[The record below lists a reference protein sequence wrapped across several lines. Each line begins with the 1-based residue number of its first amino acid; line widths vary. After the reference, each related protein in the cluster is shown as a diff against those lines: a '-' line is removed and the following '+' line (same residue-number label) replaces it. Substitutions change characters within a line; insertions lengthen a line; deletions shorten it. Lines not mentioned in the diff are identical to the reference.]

1 MSMLYVITIITAAM
15 MLADDMGMGNIH
27 PVRGAFIMIALV
39 YNVAYTVYKLERKKK
54 YRGAKNVRI

>member
-15 MLADDMGMGNIH
+15 MLADDMGLGNIH

-39 YNVAYTVYKLERKKK
+39 YNVAYTVYKWERKKK
-54 YRGAKNVRI
+54 ECK